1 MKSENFHT
9 VVVSNKKLVKA
20 FLDFPSVLYGS
31 DKNWIRSLDAE
42 IEKVFDPSQNHL
54 FRTGAAIRWLLYD
67 TTNNPVGR
75 MAAFYDKFS
84 ANNNEQPTGGIGFFD
99 CINNQE
105 AANTLFNEGK
115 KWLKDR
121 EMEAMDGPINFGSRD
136 NFWGCLSEGFYEPVF
151 NMPYNFPYYNRL
163 FENYG
168 FKNYF
173 NQYTYGI
180 NIENRKPVGA
190 IMERAKR
197 LQRNR
202 GYRFELINLKRA
214 NEYAGDIMHIYN
226 LGWAKFQ
233 GLRKMRKSE
242 ARAILKELKPILDP
256 RAVIFGYH
264 NNEPVGFYVMIPDLN
279 QIIKKFQGKFGLI
292 QKISLFFDLKIMRK
306 ANRLIGMVFG
316 VIPEHQGKGVESGL
330 VMRMEEEIAKPGFP
344 YKNIEMNWIGDF
356 NPTMMK
362 LVEKIGGK
370 IYKTHITYR
379 YLFNPD
385 QKFERAKKSQ

>member
-1 MKSENFHT
+1 MKPEKFHT
-9 VVVSNKKLVKA
+9 VVVDRKELIKA
-20 FLDFPSVLYGS
+20 FLDFPSTLYKD
-31 DKNWIRSLDAE
+31 DKNWIRPLDAE
-42 IEKVFDPSQNHL
+42 IEKIFNPLENNL
-54 FRTGAAIRWLLYD
+54 FKSGDAIRWLLFD
-67 TTNNPVGR
+67 SSNKVVGR
-75 MAAFYDKFS
+75 MAAFYDKIS
-84 ANNNEQPTGGIGFFD
+84 AAKNEQPTGGIGFFD

-105 AANTLFNEGK
+105 AANTLFDHGK
-115 KWLKDR
+115 NWLKDR
-121 EMEAMDGPINFGSRD
+121 GMEAMDGPINFGSRD

-151 NMPYNFPYYNRL
+151 NMLYNFPYYNRL

-173 NQYTYGI
+173 NQYTYRI

-214 NEYAGDIMHIYN
+214 NEYAGDIMHIFN
-226 LGWAKFQ
+226 RGWAEFN
-233 GLRKMRKSE
+233 GVSKMRKSE
-242 ARAILKELKPILDP
+242 ARRILKELKPILDP
-256 RAVIFGYH
+256 RAVIFGYYNH
-264 NNEPVGFYVMIPDLN
+264 EPVGFYVMIPDLN
-279 QIIKKFQGKFGLI
+279 QIIKKFHGKLGLI
-292 QKISLFFDLKIMRK
+292 QKLRLIFDLKVVK
-306 ANRLIGMVFG
+306 KPNRLIGIVFG
-316 VIPEHQGKGVESGL
+316 VIPEHQGKGVEAGL

-344 YKNIEMNWIGDF
+344 YKSIEMNWIGDF

-379 YLFNPD
+379 YLFTPA
-385 QKFERAKKSQ
+385 QKFERAKKTS